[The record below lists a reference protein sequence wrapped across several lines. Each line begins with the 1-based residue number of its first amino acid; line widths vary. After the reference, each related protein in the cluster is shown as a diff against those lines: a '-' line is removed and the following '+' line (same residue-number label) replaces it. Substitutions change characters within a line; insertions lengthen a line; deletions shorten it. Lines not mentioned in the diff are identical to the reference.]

1 MPAIEVPMIDV
12 KQAVKAAIDFAEE
25 TLGREEA
32 AGARLE
38 EIELSP
44 DDAFWL
50 ITLGLPR
57 RAALEGRTAWEALSG
72 AEGKRDYKVFKVEMK
87 TGKVVSMK
95 MRNDA

>member
-1 MPAIEVPMIDV
+1 MIDV
-12 KQAVKAAIDFAEE
+12 KQAVKAAIKFAEE
-25 TLGREEA
+25 TLGPEEA

-38 EIELSP
+38 EIELSS

-57 RAALEGRTAWEALSG
+57 RAALEEGRTTWELLAS
-72 AEGKRDYKVFKVEMK
+72 APAKRDYKVFKVNKK

-95 MRNDA
+95 IRNVE